1 MHCAYIPRGTSR
13 SLQTDF
19 DSSKDPDGKAAAHRR
34 KRSEQRRRDRDDLGK
49 LWGRP
54 GNTTEECVSMS
65 SAGPSRRSHRWPV
78 TPIKVA
84 RVAAGLL
91 QSDVAAAAGST
102 TTRIS
107 LLERGLVQAT
117 PQEAERLSAAIERLA
132 PGSRS

>member
-1 MHCAYIPRGTSR
+1 
-13 SLQTDF
+13 
-19 DSSKDPDGKAAAHRR
+19 
-34 KRSEQRRRDRDDLGK
+34 
-49 LWGRP
+49 
-54 GNTTEECVSMS
+54 MS
-65 SAGPSRRSHRWPV
+65 SAAPSCRSHRWPV

-117 PQEAERLSAAIERLA
+117 PQEAEHLSAVIERIA
-132 PGSRS
+132 QEQRP